1 MLEQYLEDLEN
12 RLDAAVEEELEAEWR
27 FFLDGCCPG
36 PYFRPWRRQ
45 PAPARIE
52 WPKIRINP
60 ALKDL
65 ELMLLR
71 ELAAVS
77 ANVAE
82 AARPPKSRAV
92 CLA

>member
-27 FFLDGCCPG
+27 LFLDGCCPG
-36 PYFRPWRRQ
+36 PYFRPRRRQ
-45 PAPARIE
+45 PAPARID

-77 ANVAE
+77 PTL
-82 AARPPKSRAV
+82 RRGTGRF
-92 CLA
+92 